1 MRSCCASYEGIAAEQ
16 FNRKKAAA
24 ELKRYRDKG
33 LGQTTRLLTDGIVAA
48 GAHDGTLL
56 DVGTG
61 IGSLTFAMLTRGTTN
76 AVAVDASAAYLDAA
90 RHEAERL
97 DRADAIH
104 FVHADFVAAASHLPT
119 ATVVTLDRVVCCYPS
134 YEPLLNAALHHADR
148 CVALSYPRDAWYV
161 RVFTA
166 LENAQRRLK
175 SNAFRTFVHPPP
187 RIEQMI
193 RRAGFTLES
202 RRETWI
208 WSIDVYVRSG
218 IGQEN

>member
-1 MRSCCASYEGIAAEQ
+1 
-16 FNRKKAAA
+16 
-24 ELKRYRDKG
+24 LKRYRDKG
-33 LGQTTRLLTDGIVAA
+33 LGPTTRLLTDGIVEA
-48 GAHDGTLL
+48 GAHKGTLL

-61 IGSLTFAMLTRGTTN
+61 IGSLALAMLTQGVTH
-76 AVAVDASAAYLDAA
+76 AVAVDASAAYLDTA

-97 DRADAIH
+97 GRADAIK

-119 ATVVTLDRVVCCYPS
+119 AAGVTLDRVVCCYPS

-148 CVALSYPRDAWYV
+148 CVALSYPRDAWHV

-166 LENAQRRLK
+166 LENGQRRLK

-193 RRAGFTLES
+193 RRAGFTLKS

-208 WSIDVYVRSG
+208 WSIDVYLRSTG
-218 IGQEN
+218 VGPEN